1 MHRTWIKHSLY
12 IIWSAMLESLHK
24 HNYKTVENSAGCFIL
39 SWSQVNQKAFV
50 KYFSSPFLFH
60 FLFNVCVDYLH
71 NASSRITSSWERR
84 RLSFWSIRFSWRW
97 PSQNHMNTFLISSL
111 DIKFGLVWTDSHNK
125 GLVANPFHVGQKNS
139 AWETESHQK
148 VGVVLFQVHWE
159 REGEGKGP
167 KEVTSEGWGRFSRD
181 WEEGCR
187 KGSRRGHS
195 STAQEDYYNFKL
207 YWLDCNVLHICEHL
221 I

>member
-1 MHRTWIKHSLY
+1 MYRTWIKHSLY
-12 IIWSAMLESLHK
+12 IIWSAMLESLHI
-24 HNYKTVENSAGCFIL
+24 KTQLQESWELFRMFHPLLVPSQPESFCQIL
-39 SWSQVNQKAFV
+39 QLSVF
-50 KYFSSPFLFH
+50 FH

-71 NASSRITSSWERR
+71 NASSRIASWERG

-97 PSQNHMNTFLISSL
+97 SSQNHMNTFLISSL

-159 REGEGKGP
+159 REGEG
-167 KEVTSEGWGRFSRD
+167 
-181 WEEGCR
+181 
-187 KGSRRGHS
+187 
-195 STAQEDYYNFKL
+195 
-207 YWLDCNVLHICEHL
+207 
-221 I
+221 